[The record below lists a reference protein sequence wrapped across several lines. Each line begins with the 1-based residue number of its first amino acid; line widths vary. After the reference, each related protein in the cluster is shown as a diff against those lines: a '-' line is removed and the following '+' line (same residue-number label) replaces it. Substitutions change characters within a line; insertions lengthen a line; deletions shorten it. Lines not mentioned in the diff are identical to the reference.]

1 MPSRPQAVPRQAL
14 QERVAAAI
22 LEAAASVLL
31 TRGEQASMTDVAAAA
46 GVARATVYRYFPN
59 RQSLLDELAR
69 LAVRS
74 AAERLAAARIDEIP
88 VPDGIT
94 RAVRALV
101 EVGDL
106 FVVVARERL
115 RTEREQFERDVGG
128 PLRALVERGQ
138 AAGDL
143 RSDIPSAWL
152 TDSLIGVVVGVV
164 SSPLHH
170 GQEDTIAAITSL
182 YIDGARHPGVAA
194 A

>member
-1 MPSRPQAVPRQAL
+1 MPTPPHAAPRQAL

-22 LEAAASVLL
+22 LEAAAHVLI
-31 TRGEQASMTDVAAAA
+31 TRGEQASMADVAAAA

-59 RQSLLDELAR
+59 RQSLLEELAR
-69 LAVRS
+69 SAVRS
-74 AAERLAAARIDEIP
+74 AGERLAAARIDEIP
-88 VPDGIT
+88 VADGIT

-106 FVVVARERL
+106 FVVLARERL
-115 RTEREQFERDVGG
+115 RPEGEEFQRDVGG

-143 RSDIPSAWL
+143 RRDVPSAWL

-164 SSPLHH
+164 SSPLQR
-170 GQEDTIAAITSL
+170 GREDTVAAITRV
-182 YIDGARHPGVAA
+182 YIDGARHPNVAA

>member
-1 MPSRPQAVPRQAL
+1 MPTPPHAAPRQAL

-88 VPDGIT
+88 VADGIT

-106 FVVVARERL
+106 FVVLARERL
-115 RTEREQFERDVGG
+115 RPEGEEFQRDVGG

-143 RSDIPSAWL
+143 RRDVPSAWL
-152 TDSLIGVVVGVV
+152 TDSLIGIVANILSSEDQRGVD
-164 SSPLHH
+164 
-170 GQEDTIAAITSL
+170 DTVAAITGV
-182 YIDGARHPGVAA
+182 YIDGARHAGAA

>member
-1 MPSRPQAVPRQAL
+1 MPTPPHAAPRQAL

-22 LEAAASVLL
+22 LEAAARVLL
-31 TRGEQASMTDVAAAA
+31 VRGEQASMTDVAAAA

-69 LAVRS
+69 SAVRS
-74 AAERLAAARIDEIP
+74 AGDRLASARIDEIP

>member
-1 MPSRPQAVPRQAL
+1 MPTPPHAVPRQAL

-22 LEAAASVLL
+22 LDAAARVLL
-31 TRGEQASMTDVAAAA
+31 TRGEHASMTDVADAA

-74 AAERLAAARIDEIP
+74 AGERLTAARIDEIP
-88 VPDGIT
+88 VGDAIT

-106 FVVVARERL
+106 FVVLARERL
-115 RTEREQFERDVGG
+115 RPEAEQFERHVGG

-138 AAGDL
+138 AAGDI
-143 RSDIPSAWL
+143 RRDIPSAWL
-152 TDSLIGVVVGVV
+152 TDSLIGVVVNVL
-164 SSPLHH
+164 SSPLQR
-170 GQEDTIAAITSL
+170 GREDTVAAITSV
-182 YIDGARHPGVAA
+182 YIHGARHQGTAA

>member
-1 MPSRPQAVPRQAL
+1 MPTPPHAAPRQAL

-22 LEAAASVLL
+22 LEAAARVLL
-31 TRGEQASMTDVAAAA
+31 VRGEQASMTDVAAAA

-69 LAVRS
+69 SAVRS
-74 AAERLAAARIDEIP
+74 AGDRLASARIDEIP
-88 VPDGIT
+88 VADGIT

-101 EVGDL
+101 DVGDL
-106 FVVVARERL
+106 FVVLARERL
-115 RTEREQFERDVGG
+115 RPDGEQFERHVVG

-138 AAGDL
+138 SSGEIRADV
-143 RSDIPSAWL
+143 PSAWL
-152 TDSLIGVVVGVV
+152 AAALIGVVVNVV
-164 SSPLHH
+164 SSPVQH
-170 GQEDTIAAITSL
+170 GREDTVAAITSV